1 MAIIGKIRKHS
12 GLAVIIIGVAIA
24 AFVIGDFGK
33 KSARGTS
40 DLGIVNGEEIPY
52 QEFSAQVDQT
62 LETQKENT
70 GSDKI
75 TDQET
80 YQIRQSTWDQM
91 VRNILM
97 GEEYE
102 ALGLAVSP
110 EELFDQV
117 QGRQPHRYILQY
129 FKDPNTGQYNPAMVL
144 NYLKNLDQ
152 MEPKAK
158 AQWLQFEKAISEDR
172 IQTKFNTLVSKGY
185 YVPRAF
191 LKKDFVAQTKSLKV
205 RFVAP
210 QLFDIPDSTIKLTD
224 ADFQK
229 FYDKNKG
236 FFYQD
241 QAYRDLDY
249 VVFEVKPSDI
259 DRKKTAEEVV
269 SLYRDFSTSAD
280 AMNFANANSD
290 SKVDST
296 FMKKGKLPGILD
308 SLMFTSPVGTFVPPF
323 EFNDAWYMAK
333 LIDLQERPDSMNGFQ
348 ILVTWQGLGNESVKR
363 TKEEA
368 KVKADSL
375 LAVLKKSPPE
385 MFSQVAKT
393 ISDYPSA
400 KEDGGELKW
409 FTDGDP
415 NYDPFFTAGLP
426 LKPKELTVIETRI
439 GYSVFMLGEKT
450 KPSKKAKVALLTR
463 SIEPSNQTFQDTY
476 MLASAFAGQ
485 HKTPEAFDKGATAA
499 GIQKRSAQSVKV
511 MDNFIMGLPNAR
523 EIVRWAYAEPTKVGE
538 VSHVFDLTGKYVVVV
553 LKSISEK
560 GQQSL
565 EAVKPRIEPSV
576 RNIKKVEILA
586 ERMTKAMAANKDINV
601 LASQFNSKVDTTV
614 LTFAGFSRTALGREP
629 EVTGKIFTLPK
640 GALQGPVS
648 GNFGAYFV
656 IIDDIIEAPAKED
669 YTYEKMQLHQGF
681 DSRVNSQLFTTI
693 EQAATIKD
701 NRQLFY

>member
-12 GLAVIIIGVAIA
+12 GLAVIIVGVAIA

-33 KSARGTS
+33 KQTRGTT
-40 DLGIVNGEEIPY
+40 DLGVVNGEEIPY
-52 QEFSAQVDQT
+52 RDFSDQVEQT

-80 YQIRQSTWDQM
+80 YQIRQSTWEMM
-91 VRNILM
+91 VRNIIL
-97 GEEYE
+97 GEEYDE
-102 ALGLAVSP
+102 LGLTVSG

-158 AQWLQFEKAISEDR
+158 AQWLQFEKAIKEDR
-172 IQTKFNTLVSKGY
+172 IQTKFNNLVSKGY
-185 YVPRAF
+185 YVPKAF
-191 LKKDFVAQTKSLKV
+191 LKKDFIAQTKSLKV

-210 QLFDIPDSTIKLTD
+210 QTFDIPDSTIKLTD

-241 QAYRDLDY
+241 EAYRDIDY

-259 DRKKTAEEVV
+259 DRKKTAEDVTN
-269 SLYRDFSTSAD
+269 LYRDFTTSAD

-290 SKVDST
+290 NKVDST
-296 FMKKGKLPGILD
+296 FQKKGKFPGQLD
-308 SLMFTSPVGTFVPPF
+308 SLTFASPVGTFFPPF
-323 EFNDAWYMAK
+323 EFNDTWYMAK
-333 LIDLQERPDSMNGFQ
+333 LIDQQERPDSMNGFQ

-363 TKEEA
+363 TKEQA
-368 KVKADSL
+368 KAKADSL
-375 LAVLKKSPPE
+375 LAVLKKAPAE
-385 MFSQVAKT
+385 AFTQVAKT
-393 ISDYPSA
+393 VSDYPSA

-415 NYDPFFTAGLP
+415 NYDPFFKAGLP
-426 LKPKELTVIETRI
+426 LKSKEITVIETRI

-450 KPSKKAKVALLTR
+450 KPSKKVKVALLAR
-463 SIEPSNQTFQDTY
+463 AIEPSNQTFQDTY
-476 MLASAFAGQ
+476 MKASTFAGQ
-485 HKTPEAFDKGATAA
+485 YKTPEAFDKGATTA
-499 GIQKRSAQSVKV
+499 GVQKRNAQSVKE
-511 MDNFIMGLPNAR
+511 MDNFIMGLPSAR

-538 VSHVFDLTGKYVVVV
+538 VSPVFDLTGKYVVA
-553 LKSISEK
+553 LLRGTSEK
-560 GQQSL
+560 GQQPL

-576 RNIKKVEILA
+576 KNAKKVEILA
-586 ERMTKAMAANKDINV
+586 ERMTKALAANKDINA
-601 LASQFNSKVDTTV
+601 LAAQFNSKVDTTV
-614 LTFAGFSRTALGREP
+614 LTFSGFSRSALGREP

-640 GALQGPVS
+640 GTVNGPVT
-648 GNFGAYFV
+648 GNFAAYFV
-656 IIDDIIEAPAKED
+656 IIDEIVEAPPKED
-669 YTYEKMQLHQGF
+669 YTYEKMQLQQGF
-681 DSRVNSQLFTTI
+681 DSRVTSQLFPVL
-693 EQAATIKD
+693 QKAAEITD
-701 NRQLFY
+701 NRELFY